1 MARILYHHRI
11 RADDGQA
18 VHVRELIS
26 ALRRQGHQVYE
37 CALVPK
43 ADPEGNQARRCAR
56 FWQGLGL
63 PRSAQ
68 ETLEILYNR
77 GAVRRLCAAAREF
90 RPDFLYERHALHCTA
105 GLQAAKRLDIPLLL
119 EVNAPLCDEAE
130 RLGLLR
136 FKQRA
141 RRIERRVLGE
151 ADRVLA
157 VTAVLGD
164 ILVDMGANRERLRI
178 NANGA
183 EPGRYGDRERQHA
196 RDLRWRLGLG
206 DFVLGFS
213 GYMRPWHRLELVLEA
228 MARPGVTA
236 ALPVHLYGHPADL
249 DPILAAADRHGVIV
263 IEDAAQAHLATY
275 KGTPVGGFGVAAGF
289 SFYAGKNLGAP
300 GEGGAVT
307 TSDPALADRLRSLRD
322 HGQTEKYLSDI
333 VGGNARMME
342 LVAAMLDIKMA
353 TLAEATEARRRV
365 ATRYA
370 EFLGGHPAIGLPQE
384 APWAKAVYNLYVIEV
399 DERDRIRDLL
409 TTRGVGTGL
418 HYPVPLHLQPAYQ
431 DLGYGQGDFPVAER
445 HAERLLS
452 LPMFGEM
459 TDIEIES
466 VAERLVDVIAEVGH
480 G

>member
-1 MARILYHHRI
+1 MDVPFLDLSRHHEPI
-11 RADDGQA
+11 RDQVLAAWADIFDTSAFVSGSHVASFEASFAAAHDVSHA
-18 VHVRELIS
+18 VAVSTGTAALEL
-26 ALRRQGHQVYE
+26 ALRAIGVGPADE
-37 CALVPK
+37 VVVPDSTFI
-43 ADPEGNQARRCAR
+43 ATAEAVSNVGARPVFVDCDA
-56 FWQGLGL
+56 
-63 PRSAQ
+63 SAN
-68 ETLEILYNR
+68 ID
-77 GAVRRLCAAAREF
+77 V
-90 RPDFLYERHALHCTA
+90 D
-105 GLQAAKRLDIPLLL
+105 
-119 EVNAPLCDEAE
+119 
-130 RLGLLR
+130 
-136 FKQRA
+136 RA
-141 RRIERRVLGE
+141 
-151 ADRVLA
+151 
-157 VTAVLGD
+157 T
-164 ILVDMGANRERLRI
+164 
-178 NANGA
+178 
-183 EPGRYGDRERQHA
+183 
-196 RDLRWRLGLG
+196 
-206 DFVLGFS
+206 
-213 GYMRPWHRLELVLEA
+213 EA
-228 MARPGVTA
+228 MARPGVKA

-289 SFYAGKNLGAP
+289 SFYPGKNLGAP

-353 TLAEATEARRRV
+353 TLAVATEARRRV
-365 ATRYA
+365 AARYA
-370 EFLGGHPAIGLPQE
+370 ELLGGHPAIRLPQE

-418 HYPVPLHLQPAYQ
+418 HYPVPLHLQPAYR

-466 VAERLVDVIAEVGH
+466 VAERLVDVVAEVGH